1 MADWLALGLEE
12 AFSEKPEIGIVRKH
26 RTESGLIR
34 YDQRRDVEWPQIA
47 KEIIAAEKPKYIV
60 MMVGNNDRQS
70 IREKAPV
77 ARPAAPA
84 RLSRRRYSRH
94 SKHNRPR
101 RLRRGRHPR
110 SRIRNGRL
118 PIRKKITSRRRR
130 PSRSVRARSAPGI
143 STPRSGRPPI
153 SGASTPP
160 WRP

>member
-1 MADWLALGLEE
+1 MGDAMADWLALGLEE

-34 YDQRRDVEWPQIA
+34 YDQRRDIEWPQIA

-84 RLSRRRYSRH
+84 
-94 SKHNRPR
+94 
-101 RLRRGRHPR
+101 
-110 SRIRNGRL
+110 
-118 PIRKKITSRRRR
+118 
-130 PSRSVRARSAPGI
+130 APKPPQAATAQQAQ
-143 STPRSGRPPI
+143 ST
-153 SGASTPP
+153 TPP
-160 WRP
+160 ASQAAPTAAGA